1 MNHIVV
7 SDKDYRLFG
16 PAAYAECAAF
26 AKDWAIKNK
35 RSPKIVSER
44 SFVETKARQAGA
56 DAQQL
61 VLTAVA
67 EHQVDG
73 AVITKAINTLVESGE
88 YGWSNVLKPY
98 PMPRPDYIETSQSHG
113 IREYG
118 DGALRAYQYC
128 DSNSMADGVFRHR
141 HDRHGWVWI
150 ILCKDTDGCW
160 YARVVRMVKGVVTE
174 ITAFMVQDGTENW
187 QVVSK

>member
-7 SDKDYRLFG
+7 SDKNYRLYAG
-16 PAAYAECAAF
+16 TLAECKEF
-26 AKDWAIKNK
+26 ARDWAIKNK
-35 RSPKIVSER
+35 RSPKIMTER

-88 YGWSNVLKPY
+88 YGWSNVLKKAQNNQPLTANQ
-98 PMPRPDYIETSQSHG
+98 IAWI
-113 IREYG
+113 IRE
-118 DGALRAYQYC
+118 AA
-128 DSNSMADGVFRHR
+128 
-141 HDRHGWVWI
+141 
-150 ILCKDTDGCW
+150 K
-160 YARVVRMVKGVVTE
+160 
-174 ITAFMVQDGTENW
+174 
-187 QVVSK
+187 VSKAKKVAKTLQNAVA

>member
-7 SDKDYRLFG
+7 SDKNYRLYAG
-16 PAAYAECAAF
+16 TLAECKEF
-26 AKDWAIKNK
+26 ARDWAIKNK

-88 YGWSNVLKPY
+88 YGWSNVLKKAQNNQPLTANQ
-98 PMPRPDYIETSQSHG
+98 IAWI
-113 IREYG
+113 IRE
-118 DGALRAYQYC
+118 AA
-128 DSNSMADGVFRHR
+128 
-141 HDRHGWVWI
+141 
-150 ILCKDTDGCW
+150 K
-160 YARVVRMVKGVVTE
+160 
-174 ITAFMVQDGTENW
+174 
-187 QVVSK
+187 VSKAKKVAKTLQNAVA

>member
-7 SDKDYRLFG
+7 SDKNYRLYAG
-16 PAAYAECAAF
+16 TLAECKEF
-26 AKDWAIKNK
+26 ARDWAIKNK

-88 YGWSNVLKPY
+88 YSWSNVLKKAQNNQPLTANQ
-98 PMPRPDYIETSQSHG
+98 IAWI
-113 IREYG
+113 IRE
-118 DGALRAYQYC
+118 AA
-128 DSNSMADGVFRHR
+128 
-141 HDRHGWVWI
+141 
-150 ILCKDTDGCW
+150 K
-160 YARVVRMVKGVVTE
+160 
-174 ITAFMVQDGTENW
+174 
-187 QVVSK
+187 VSKAKKVAKTLQNAVA